1 MLFLPF
7 VCGVFT
13 AKKINNLS
21 LNTRLYSQRGSISA
35 NESSQERKRKRSIKF
50 STASEDPESD
60 SGVFAKNGRPT
71 NLSTEQGE
79 QYIALTEI
87 TTQIAVPEDGEG
99 SSATPGDIEEASEIQ
114 EVNVDP
120 SGTQTELC
128 DVPSDENTDSRGEVR
143 KYNIDRDK
151 N

>member
-87 TTQIAVPEDGEG
+87 TTQIAVPEAGEG

>member
-13 AKKINNLS
+13 LKKINNLS

-60 SGVFAKNGRPT
+60 SGVLAKNGRPT

-79 QYIALTEI
+79 QYTALTEI

-99 SSATPGDIEEASEIQ
+99 SSVTPGDIEEASEIQ

-120 SGTQTELC
+120 SGTQTGLC
-128 DVPSDENTDSRGEVR
+128 DVPRDENTESQGEVR
-143 KYNIDRDK
+143 KYNIERDK